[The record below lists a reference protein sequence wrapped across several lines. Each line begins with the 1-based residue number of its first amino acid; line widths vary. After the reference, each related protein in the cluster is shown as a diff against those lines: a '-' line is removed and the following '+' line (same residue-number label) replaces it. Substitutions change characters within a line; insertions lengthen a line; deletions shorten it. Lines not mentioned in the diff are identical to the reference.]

1 MFLYVKIGYFGV
13 KKHTIQEQ
21 IATMKVKKN
30 PGKPGNFWLGQLD
43 SNQRHTD

>member
-1 MFLYVKIGYFGV
+1 MPIFDVLVYF
-13 KKHTIQEQ
+13 IPEQ
-21 IATMKVKKN
+21 IAAIKVKKN